1 MSTQREVKASL
12 SSHMLR
18 FDALIGLKFIR
29 QRPLLLIATE
39 TRKITTIGLS
49 SVYEIKSIGWVAVAK
64 ESRQDAIL
72 KEVAEELN
80 EIQ

>member
-1 MSTQREVKASL
+1 M
-12 SSHMLR
+12 R

-29 QRPLLLIATE
+29 ERPLLLIATE
-39 TRKITTIGLS
+39 TRKVTTIGLS
-49 SVYEIKSIGWVAVAK
+49 SANEIKNIGWVAVAN

-72 KEVAEELN
+72 KEVADELN

>member
-1 MSTQREVKASL
+1 MKGAL

-18 FDALIGLKFIR
+18 FEALIGLKFIR

-39 TRKITTIGLS
+39 VRKVTTIGLS
-49 SVYEIKSIGWVAVAK
+49 SVFEVKRIGWVAVAG

-72 KEVAEELN
+72 KEVAYELN